1 MTKDRLMII
10 DGSSLIHRAFYA
22 LPLLITK
29 GGIYTNGVYG
39 FLTMLYRIREEYN
52 PDYICVA
59 FDRSGPTIRHNAYA
73 EYKGTRDKT
82 PSELSQQFPIIKDIL
97 KNMGIKTL
105 DMDRYEADDIAG
117 TFAKKGSEQGYEV
130 LLVTG
135 DKDYLQL
142 AEDDVKVILTKKG
155 ISEIETY
162 DKQRIN
168 DEYRIEP
175 SDFIDVKG
183 LMGDKSDNI
192 PGIAGIGEKTALKLI
207 REYKSIEGVYDNLE
221 AIPGKL
227 HDRLADNKQIAFLSK
242 KLGEIITNVPLD
254 LEIKDLKPQ
263 AQNFEELAKIYEKL
277 EFRSLKSK
285 LPNMSKDLVDVN
297 SYKEGIISISNLS
310 EWDKLIGDI
319 KKEGKFAFKFI
330 SREDYIEQ
338 NPIGLGIKVP
348 NSNLY
353 WCNINEIDFIQ
364 LENLKEIFE
373 SEKIDK
379 ISWDV
384 KSDIIETIKMGWSI
398 NNLKF
403 DASIAEYIIN
413 PSQSNLS
420 INKLSEEYF
429 ENYGPDIEALL
440 GKGKKRK
447 KYEDLSQEELINYTA
462 FILETVV
469 KLEPLMIKIIKD
481 RSMDELFDEIEMP
494 LVEVLAHM
502 ENKGVLVDKNKLDE
516 LGIEFEEEINKLIEQ
531 IYELATIE
539 FNINSP
545 KQLGEILFDRLE
557 LPVVKKTKTGYSTD
571 IEVLESLKGEHPIIE
586 KVLRYRQI
594 VKLKSTYIDGLK
606 MMISKRTGRIHSK
619 FNQTVTS
626 TGRISSTEPN
636 LQNIPIRSEDGRRIR
651 KAFIAQRPDYR
662 FLDGDYSQIELRL
675 LAHISDDPKMKE
687 AFINDE
693 DIHTKTASEVFEVP
707 LEEVTLDLRY
717 KAKTINFSII
727 YGISDFSLSKDIG
740 ISRKEARKYI
750 DGYFNNYKLVKKY
763 MDDAISKG
771 KENGYVETLLKRRR
785 YIPELESKNYNIRS
799 FGERVAMNMPIQGSA
814 ADIIK
819 MAMVSI
825 YKKLKEE
832 KLLSKLVLTIHD
844 ELIIEAH
851 KDEIKHVKKMMKTT
865 MEEVISLNVPL
876 KVEIVEGDSWYDTK

>member
-1 MTKDRLMII
+1 
-10 DGSSLIHRAFYA
+10 
-22 LPLLITK
+22 
-29 GGIYTNGVYG
+29 
-39 FLTMLYRIREEYN
+39 MLYRIREEYS

-59 FDRSGPTIRHNAYA
+59 FDRSGPTIRHEEYA
-73 EYKGTRDKT
+73 QYKGTRDKT
-82 PSELSQQFPIIKDIL
+82 PSELSQQFPIIKDVL

-105 DMDRYEADDIAG
+105 DMAKYEADDIAG
-117 TFAKKGSEQGYEV
+117 TFAKKGSKQGYEV

-142 AEDDVKVILTKKG
+142 AEDNVKVILTKKG

-162 DKQRIN
+162 DRQRIV
-168 DEYRIEP
+168 DEYGIQP
-175 SDFIDVKG
+175 LDFIHVKG

-192 PGIAGIGEKTALKLI
+192 PGIVGIGEKTALKLI
-207 REYKSIEGVYDNLE
+207 KEYGSIEGVYDNLE
-221 AIPGKL
+221 AIKGKL

-254 LEIKDLKPQ
+254 LEIKDLEP
-263 AQNFEELAKIYEKL
+263 AEQNFEELAKIYERL
-277 EFRSLKSK
+277 EFRSLKAK
-285 LPNMSKDLVDVN
+285 LPNMKQDSVDVN
-297 SYKEGIISISNLS
+297 SYKDDIIFISSLS
-310 EWDKLIGDI
+310 QWDSLIEDI

-348 NSNLY
+348 KANLY
-353 WCNINEIDFIQ
+353 WCDINQIDLIQ
-364 LENLKEIFE
+364 MENLKILFE
-373 SEKIDK
+373 SDKIEK

-398 NNLKF
+398 NKMIF

-420 INKLSEEYF
+420 INRLSEEYF
-429 ENYGPDIEALL
+429 ENYGPDIETLL

-447 KYEDLSQEELINYTA
+447 KYEELTNDELLNYTA

-469 KLEPLMIKIIKD
+469 NLEPIMIEIIKN
-481 RSMDELFDEIEMP
+481 RNMNKLFNEIEMP
-494 LVEVLAHM
+494 LIEVLAHM
-502 ENKGVLVDKNKLDE
+502 EHTGVLVDKNKLDE
-516 LGIEFEEEINKLIEQ
+516 LGNEFEDEINKLIEQ
-531 IYELATIE
+531 IYELATVE

-545 KQLGEILFDRLE
+545 KQLGEILFDKLE

-571 IEVLESLKGEHPIIE
+571 VEVLESLRYEHPIIE

-606 MMISKRTGRIHSK
+606 TMISKRTGRIHSK
-619 FNQTVTS
+619 FNQTITS

-651 KAFIAQRPDYR
+651 KAFIAQKPDYR

-675 LAHISDDPKMKE
+675 LAHISDDPKMKK

-717 KAKTINFSII
+717 KAKAINFSIV

-740 ISRKEARKYI
+740 ITRKEARKYI
-750 DGYFNNYKLVKKY
+750 DGYFNNYKLVKTY
-763 MDDAISKG
+763 MDEAIAKG
-771 KENGYVETLLKRRR
+771 KEDGYVETLLNRRR
-785 YIPELESKNYNIRS
+785 YVPELESKNFNIRS

-825 YKKLKEE
+825 FNKLKQEE
-832 KLLSKLVLTIHD
+832 LLSKLVLTIHD
-844 ELIIEAH
+844 ELIIEAN
-851 KDEIKHVKKMMKTT
+851 KNEIDYVKKMMKTT
-865 MEEVISLNVPL
+865 MEEVIVLNVPL
-876 KVEIVEGDSWYDTK
+876 KVEIIEGDSWYDTK

>member
-1 MTKDRLMII
+1 MEKNRLMII
-10 DGSSLIHRAFYA
+10 DGSSLIYRAFYA
-22 LPLLITK
+22 LPLLTTK
-29 GGIYTNGVYG
+29 GGIFTNGVYG
-39 FLTMLYRIREEYN
+39 FLTMLYRIREEYS

-59 FDRSGPTIRHNAYA
+59 FDRSGPTVRHDEYA

-82 PSELSQQFPIIKDIL
+82 PSELSQQFPIIKDVL

-105 DMDRYEADDIAG
+105 DMDKYEADDIAG
-117 TFAKKGSEQGYEV
+117 TFARIGSDKGYEV

-135 DKDYLQL
+135 DRDYLQL
-142 AEDDVKVILTKKG
+142 AEDNVKIILTKKG

-162 DKQRIN
+162 DKQRII
-168 DEYRIEP
+168 DEYEIKP
-175 SDFIDVKG
+175 LDFIDVKG

-207 REYKSIEGVYDNLE
+207 REYGSIEGVYDNLE
-221 AIPGKL
+221 SIGGKL
-227 HDRLADNKQIAFLSK
+227 HDRLAENKQIAFLSK

-254 LEIKDLKPQ
+254 LEIKDLEPGKE
-263 AQNFEELAKIYEKL
+263 NFEELAKIYEKL

-285 LPNMSKDLVDVN
+285 LPNMAVDSVDVN
-297 SYKEGIISISNLS
+297 SYKEDCITIKNMNQWDELIS
-310 EWDKLIGDI
+310 EI
-319 KKEGKFAFKFI
+319 KNNQKFAFKFI
-330 SREDYIEQ
+330 SREDYIEES
-338 NPIGLGIKVP
+338 PIGLGIKIP
-348 NSNLY
+348 NSKIY
-353 WCNINEIDFIQ
+353 WINISEIDFVQ
-364 LENLKEIFE
+364 MAYLKDVFE
-373 SEKIDK
+373 SEEIVKIG
-379 ISWDV
+379 WDV
-384 KSDIIETIKMGWSI
+384 KSDIIETIKMGWDI
-398 NNLKF
+398 KNLKF

-420 INKLSEEYF
+420 INRLSEEYF
-429 ENYGPDIEALL
+429 ENFGPDIEALL

-447 KYEDLSQEELINYTA
+447 KYEDLSKEELVNYTA

-469 KLEPLMIKIIKD
+469 ELEPLMIKIIKD

-494 LVEVLAHM
+494 LIEVLAHM
-502 ENKGVLVDKNKLDE
+502 ENSGVLVDKEELDK
-516 LGIEFEEEINKLIEQ
+516 LGIEFENEISMLVEKIYKLANE
-531 IYELATIE
+531 E

-545 KQLGEILFDRLE
+545 KQLGEILFDRLG

-571 IEVLESLKGEHPIIE
+571 AEVLESLKDEHPIIK

-606 MMISKRTGRIHSK
+606 TMISQRTGRIHSK
-619 FNQTVTS
+619 FNQTITS

-651 KAFIAQRPDYR
+651 KAFIAQRPDYK

-687 AFINDE
+687 AFINNE

-707 LEEVTLDLRY
+707 LDQVSLDLRY
-717 KAKTINFSII
+717 KAKAINFSIV

-750 DGYFNNYKLVKKY
+750 DGYFNNYKLVKTY

-771 KENGYVETLLKRRR
+771 KEDGYVETLLNRRR
-785 YIPELESKNYNIRS
+785 YIPELESKNFNIRS

-825 YKKLKEE
+825 YKKLNEE
-832 KLLSKLVLTIHD
+832 KLLSRLVLTIHD

-851 KDEIKHVKKMMKTT
+851 KDEIKYVKEMMKTT
-865 MEEVISLNVPL
+865 MEDVISLKVPL
-876 KVEIVEGDSWYDTK
+876 KVEIIEGDSWYDTK